1 MKKKLKNERKP
12 IEPKKDFIDRL
23 FEDPLNANICY
34 AVLIMAVVYFVGR
47 VLYQFLFAG

>member
-1 MKKKLKNERKP
+1 MKKKFKNERKA

-34 AVLIMAVVYFVGR
+34 TVLIMAVVYFVGR
-47 VLYQFLFAG
+47 VLYQFLFVG